1 MRGRASGK
9 RSIDS
14 AAMGGEQK
22 PVHHRLGRGG
32 KKPIVIIGTVVG
44 FFVVLS
50 MTGLGHSHN
59 HVERDMPAHAAL
71 SGRGARRHRPEADH
85 FARARAGGGLHGAHG
100 LRDRYRAHDSA
111 THRVGSG
118 DRHERAHDASFGH
131 AIDDAIET
139 TAKAWMHEVVD
150 PIVDTLHDSAERGA
164 RGGAGARHHGR
175 GADDASFSEASL
187 LSGVERAADA
197 AGGLAHLAH
206 AARDAAH
213 LDRTSIA
220 ARGVSAR
227 DTDGL
232 SNDESE
238 RSFSRFG
245 DADDPA
251 AKFAELASGL
261 NPARGAREGAA
272 DPRLV
277 WHPPPRGEHDP
288 ERHGVGTVV
297 DINDASRAGRAE
309 RDDERQDDDRT
320 SAVEDVSTSVDAFDD
335 EDAFRAD
342 TRTVDR
348 STAATSGVLLSCE
361 RCSHHGT
368 CALGGDCQCAAM
380 FEGKACRITRAL
392 ARPAETKHTA
402 SGPDPVLSGFAR
414 GFGGS
419 MTLTRENAPA
429 KLEAR
434 PLASDAAVH
443 NAAIAADERLEVE
456 DDWTRDEND
465 ENDARTKRARVYDDG
480 RIADSDDASLTSD
493 PLPAPAKFGKITRST
508 RERLPER
515 GPFDESVLS
524 RCALVGRGSLH
535 ASARPADALGFEVD
549 AHDAVFRFGDDPVVG
564 YENVVGS
571 RTTFRFVVDDSD
583 TNPRSQYL
591 GEAQPRH
598 EKGATSKPVMRPGST
613 VAGDGRDTLPRD
625 GDDGGFVKREDSR
638 EVSRKDE
645 DGPTKTVRF
654 VRDSVSFK
662 RYLAAR
668 LAKPEL
674 EIHVAHP
681 DFLTWV
687 DGAVRGSAKGSPS
700 PELYGA
706 LVAAHKCREVNLY
719 GFQMSDSGLGA
730 AATPSLD
737 PLEWAVLTRMASSG
751 VLHFAEPC
759 AVACAAS
766 AAACDACDADP
777 ESSRIA
783 RAAIGRARAAGNADG
798 AVDDSEKSIG
808 ASLDHWMSGVA
819 GTFAHSGFERAE
831 HEREGGS
838 DGVSTASVASAV
850 FARGVSERLDD
861 DTDAYATDRFGG
873 AAAADRSDLP

>member
-85 FARARAGGGLHGAHG
+85 FARARAGGELHGAHG

-392 ARPAETKHTA
+392 ARLAETKHTA

-434 PLASDAAVH
+434 PLASGTAAH
-443 NAAIAADERLEVE
+443 NAAIAADEHLEVE
-456 DDWTRDEND
+456 DDWTKDGD
-465 ENDARTKRARVYDDG
+465 SQDARFDDG
-480 RIADSDDASLTSD
+480 HPDDRVDGSDASLTSD
-493 PLPAPAKFGKITRST
+493 PSPAAPAKFGKITSST
-508 RERLPER
+508 RDRLPER
-515 GPFDESVLS
+515 GPFDEAVLS

-591 GEAQPRH
+591 GEAQPRD
-598 EKGATSKPVMRPGST
+598 EKGATSKPVTRPGST
-613 VAGDGRDTLPRD
+613 VAGDGRDTSPRD

>member
-1 MRGRASGK
+1 
-9 RSIDS
+9 
-14 AAMGGEQK
+14 
-22 PVHHRLGRGG
+22 
-32 KKPIVIIGTVVG
+32 
-44 FFVVLS
+44 
-50 MTGLGHSHN
+50 
-59 HVERDMPAHAAL
+59 
-71 SGRGARRHRPEADH
+71 
-85 FARARAGGGLHGAHG
+85 
-100 LRDRYRAHDSA
+100 
-111 THRVGSG
+111 
-118 DRHERAHDASFGH
+118 
-131 AIDDAIET
+131 
-139 TAKAWMHEVVD
+139 
-150 PIVDTLHDSAERGA
+150 
-164 RGGAGARHHGR
+164 
-175 GADDASFSEASL
+175 
-187 LSGVERAADA
+187 
-197 AGGLAHLAH
+197 
-206 AARDAAH
+206 
-213 LDRTSIA
+213 
-220 ARGVSAR
+220 
-227 DTDGL
+227 
-232 SNDESE
+232 
-238 RSFSRFG
+238 
-245 DADDPA
+245 
-251 AKFAELASGL
+251 
-261 NPARGAREGAA
+261 
-272 DPRLV
+272 
-277 WHPPPRGEHDP
+277 
-288 ERHGVGTVV
+288 
-297 DINDASRAGRAE
+297 
-309 RDDERQDDDRT
+309 
-320 SAVEDVSTSVDAFDD
+320 
-335 EDAFRAD
+335 
-342 TRTVDR
+342 
-348 STAATSGVLLSCE
+348 
-361 RCSHHGT
+361 
-368 CALGGDCQCAAM
+368 
-380 FEGKACRITRAL
+380 
-392 ARPAETKHTA
+392 
-402 SGPDPVLSGFAR
+402 
-414 GFGGS
+414 

-434 PLASDAAVH
+434 PLASGTAAH
-443 NAAIAADERLEVE
+443 NAAIAADEHLEVE
-456 DDWTRDEND
+456 DDWTKDGD
-465 ENDARTKRARVYDDG
+465 SQDARFDDG
-480 RIADSDDASLTSD
+480 HPDDRVDGSDASLTSD
-493 PLPAPAKFGKITRST
+493 PSPAAPAKFGKITSST
-508 RERLPER
+508 RDRLPER
-515 GPFDESVLS
+515 GPFDEAVLS

-591 GEAQPRH
+591 GEAQPRD
-598 EKGATSKPVMRPGST
+598 EKGATSKPVTRPGST
-613 VAGDGRDTLPRD
+613 GRD

>member
-1 MRGRASGK
+1 M
-9 RSIDS
+9 
-14 AAMGGEQK
+14 
-22 PVHHRLGRGG
+22 
-32 KKPIVIIGTVVG
+32 
-44 FFVVLS
+44 
-50 MTGLGHSHN
+50 
-59 HVERDMPAHAAL
+59 
-71 SGRGARRHRPEADH
+71 
-85 FARARAGGGLHGAHG
+85 
-100 LRDRYRAHDSA
+100 
-111 THRVGSG
+111 
-118 DRHERAHDASFGH
+118 
-131 AIDDAIET
+131 
-139 TAKAWMHEVVD
+139 
-150 PIVDTLHDSAERGA
+150 
-164 RGGAGARHHGR
+164 
-175 GADDASFSEASL
+175 
-187 LSGVERAADA
+187 
-197 AGGLAHLAH
+197 
-206 AARDAAH
+206 
-213 LDRTSIA
+213 
-220 ARGVSAR
+220 
-227 DTDGL
+227 
-232 SNDESE
+232 
-238 RSFSRFG
+238 
-245 DADDPA
+245 
-251 AKFAELASGL
+251 

-288 ERHGVGTVV
+288 ERHSVGTVV
-297 DINDASRAGRAE
+297 DNNVDNNAE
-309 RDDERQDDDRT
+309 RDDDGTQDDDRT
-320 SAVEDVSTSVDAFDD
+320 SAVEDVEDVSTSVDAFDDEDAFRDDDDDD

-380 FEGKACRITRAL
+380 FEGKACRVTRAL
-392 ARPAETKHTA
+392 GGDPAETKRTA

-414 GFGGS
+414 GFGVS

-434 PLASDAAVH
+434 PLASGTAAH

-456 DDWTRDEND
+456 DDWTKNGDSR
-465 ENDARTKRARVYDDG
+465 DARIDDG
-480 RIADSDDASLTSD
+480 RADDGVDGSDASLA
-493 PLPAPAKFGKITRST
+493 APAKFGKITPST

-515 GPFDESVLS
+515 GPFDETVLS

-564 YENVVGS
+564 YENVAGS
-571 RTTFRFVVDDSD
+571 RATFRFVVDDSD

-591 GEAQPRH
+591 GEARPRD
-598 EKGATSKPVMRPGST
+598 EKGATSKSVTRPGSFT
-613 VAGDGRDTLPRD
+613 VAGDGRDAEGSRD
-625 GDDGGFVKREDSR
+625 GDDEGFAKREDSR

-681 DFLTWV
+681 DFLAWV
-687 DGAVRGSAKGSPS
+687 DGAVRGSAKGSGSPS

-737 PLEWAVLTRMASSG
+737 PLEWAVLTRMASIG

-831 HEREGGS
+831 HEHEREGGS

-861 DTDAYATDRFGG
+861 DTDAYATDRDRFGG

>member
-1 MRGRASGK
+1 
-9 RSIDS
+9 
-14 AAMGGEQK
+14 
-22 PVHHRLGRGG
+22 
-32 KKPIVIIGTVVG
+32 
-44 FFVVLS
+44 
-50 MTGLGHSHN
+50 
-59 HVERDMPAHAAL
+59 
-71 SGRGARRHRPEADH
+71 
-85 FARARAGGGLHGAHG
+85 
-100 LRDRYRAHDSA
+100 
-111 THRVGSG
+111 
-118 DRHERAHDASFGH
+118 
-131 AIDDAIET
+131 
-139 TAKAWMHEVVD
+139 MHEVVD
-150 PIVDTLHDSAERGA
+150 PIVDTLHDSAQHGG

-175 GADDASFSEASL
+175 GADDASFSETSL
-187 LSGVERAADA
+187 LAGAERAAEA
-197 AGGLAHLAH
+197 AGGLAHLTH

-213 LDRTSIA
+213 LDR
-220 ARGVSAR
+220 

-232 SNDESE
+232 LNDASESE
-238 RSFSRFG
+238 SSFSRFG

-251 AKFAELASGL
+251 AKLAELKSGL
-261 NPARGAREGAA
+261 NPARGARDGAF

-277 WHPPPRGEHDP
+277 WHPPPRGDRTISHDP
-288 ERHGVGTVV
+288 SHRHDSTPMHSAGVVAG
-297 DINDASRAGRAE
+297 DRDASRASKIRA
-309 RDDERQDDDRT
+309 RDDERR
-320 SAVEDVSTSVDAFDD
+320 EDEDENVLTSVDAFDD
-335 EDAFRAD
+335 EDAFRDDDDDAFRAD

-392 ARPAETKHTA
+392 ARPDPAETKHTA
-402 SGPDPVLSGFAR
+402 SGLDPVLSGFAR

-429 KLEAR
+429 KLEAH
-434 PLASDAAVH
+434 PLASGAAAH

-591 GEAQPRH
+591 GEAQPRD
-598 EKGATSKPVMRPGST
+598 EKKTKTSKPVTRPGST
-613 VAGDGRDTLPRD
+613 VAGDE
-625 GDDGGFVKREDSR
+625 GFVKPEEDGVSVSS
-638 EVSRKDE
+638 VSRKE
-645 DGPTKTVRF
+645 KDGPTKTVRF

-681 DFLTWV
+681 NFLAWV
-687 DGAVRGSAKGSPS
+687 DGAVRGSARGSPS

-719 GFQMSDSGLGA
+719 GFRTRAGAADTVERAGEIARESDESDARDDGERVFDALERNLGTASDSGLGA

-737 PLEWAVLTRMASSG
+737 PLEWAVLTRMARSG

-759 AVACAAS
+759 VVECAES
-766 AAACDACDADP
+766 AAACDACEADP

-783 RAAIGRARAAGNADG
+783 RAAIGRAR
-798 AVDDSEKSIG
+798 
-808 ASLDHWMSGVA
+808 L
-819 GTFAHSGFERAE
+819 GTRT
-831 HEREGGS
+831 R
-838 DGVSTASVASAV
+838 TAPWTTRRRASAPRWTTGCPASP
-850 FARGVSERLDD
+850 ARSRTPGSSEPSTSAKAGPMASRPP
-861 DTDAYATDRFGG
+861 RSPRRCSR
-873 AAAADRSDLP
+873 AAFPRDWTTIPKRTRRTGSAAPRRRTGRTSRDLIPLLC

>member
-1 MRGRASGK
+1 
-9 RSIDS
+9 
-14 AAMGGEQK
+14 
-22 PVHHRLGRGG
+22 
-32 KKPIVIIGTVVG
+32 
-44 FFVVLS
+44 
-50 MTGLGHSHN
+50 
-59 HVERDMPAHAAL
+59 
-71 SGRGARRHRPEADH
+71 
-85 FARARAGGGLHGAHG
+85 
-100 LRDRYRAHDSA
+100 
-111 THRVGSG
+111 
-118 DRHERAHDASFGH
+118 
-131 AIDDAIET
+131 
-139 TAKAWMHEVVD
+139 
-150 PIVDTLHDSAERGA
+150 
-164 RGGAGARHHGR
+164 
-175 GADDASFSEASL
+175 
-187 LSGVERAADA
+187 
-197 AGGLAHLAH
+197 
-206 AARDAAH
+206 
-213 LDRTSIA
+213 
-220 ARGVSAR
+220 
-227 DTDGL
+227 
-232 SNDESE
+232 
-238 RSFSRFG
+238 
-245 DADDPA
+245 
-251 AKFAELASGL
+251 
-261 NPARGAREGAA
+261 
-272 DPRLV
+272 
-277 WHPPPRGEHDP
+277 
-288 ERHGVGTVV
+288 
-297 DINDASRAGRAE
+297 
-309 RDDERQDDDRT
+309 
-320 SAVEDVSTSVDAFDD
+320 
-335 EDAFRAD
+335 
-342 TRTVDR
+342 
-348 STAATSGVLLSCE
+348 
-361 RCSHHGT
+361 
-368 CALGGDCQCAAM
+368 M

-392 ARPAETKHTA
+392 GGDPAETKRTA

-414 GFGGS
+414 GFGGD

-434 PLASDAAVH
+434 PLASGTAAH

-456 DDWTRDEND
+456 DDWTKNGDSR
-465 ENDARTKRARVYDDG
+465 DARFDDG
-480 RIADSDDASLTSD
+480 RVDDGVDGSDASLTSD
-493 PLPAPAKFGKITRST
+493 PSPAALAKFGKITPST
-508 RERLPER
+508 RDRLPER
-515 GPFDESVLS
+515 GPFDETVLS

-591 GEAQPRH
+591 GEAQPRD
-598 EKGATSKPVMRPGST
+598 EKGATSKPVTRPGST
-613 VAGDGRDTLPRD
+613 VAGDGRDD
-625 GDDGGFVKREDSR
+625 EGFAKREDSR
-638 EVSRKDE
+638 EVSRKFE

-681 DFLTWV
+681 DFLAWV
-687 DGAVRGSAKGSPS
+687 DGAVRGSAKGSGSPS

-719 GFQMSDSGLGA
+719 GFQTSDSGLGA

-737 PLEWAVLTRMASSG
+737 PLEWAVLTRMASGG

-783 RAAIGRARAAGNADG
+783 RAAIGRARAAGNADADG

-819 GTFAHSGFERAE
+819 GTFAHSGFERPK

-861 DTDAYATDRFGG
+861 DTDAYATDRDRFGG